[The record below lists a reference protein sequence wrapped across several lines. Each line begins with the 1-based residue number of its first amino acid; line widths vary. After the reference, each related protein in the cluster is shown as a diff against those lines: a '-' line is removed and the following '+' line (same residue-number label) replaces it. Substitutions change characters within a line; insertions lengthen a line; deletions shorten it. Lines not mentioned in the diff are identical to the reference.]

1 MAQRERDRDEL
12 LRSFLEVG
20 ADVTADLEIEQVL
33 LRIVERSMELTGA
46 PYGAAVTI
54 VDGAID
60 EFLHRGLSDEEVA
73 LLPHLPEGQG
83 LLGLVLEARAPIRTD
98 RIGDHPRSVGFPI
111 KHVPMDAFL
120 GIPLIHRGELVG
132 AVYLSKPPGLEPFS
146 PEDEELTVALGTFA
160 AVGIA
165 NARLFATEID
175 RAERG
180 DLLRDIASRVRR
192 SLDTNDVLA
201 VTVEELGLAADV
213 DRCFIRLTEEDG
225 RQLGPI
231 TFEWTRP
238 GVESLRGDPDKQY
251 AVGSLAAVTRMT
263 QWTADI
269 MTDER
274 RDDPELQEQMQNLI
288 EQDVRSSVAA
298 PLEWGEDLLGVVTF
312 HSLTPRV
319 WTESDIDLI
328 EGAAREVAVALH
340 HSRLYSTAVRTADE
354 LARLDEM
361 RRDFV
366 QMVSHELRSPM
377 TVIGG
382 IADLLN
388 KRFEQLPP
396 ENRKELV
403 DTLSRESRR
412 LMRLVSDVLDLEAI
426 DQGRMST
433 SFEGVDIAALAQESI
448 KDAGQPERTHL
459 VIDPGETEITAD
471 RDRIKQIFI
480 NLLSNAFKFAPENE
494 VVDVRITPD
503 NEGVLAA
510 VTDRGPGLSKEQA
523 ARLFHRFSRLEQGKQ
538 PGSGLG
544 LYLSKILVERHGG
557 TIWVESEEGKGST
570 FYFKLPSTPPRQ
582 G

>member
-1 MAQRERDRDEL
+1 MAQKEQDRDEL

-20 ADVTADLEIEQVL
+20 VDVTADLEIEQVL
-33 LRIVERSMELTGA
+33 LRIVERTMELTGA
-46 PYGAAVTI
+46 RYGAAVTI
-54 VDGAID
+54 VEGEIE
-60 EFLHRGLSDEEVA
+60 EFLHRGLSPEEVA
-73 LLPHLPEGQG
+73 LLPHLPKGHG
-83 LLGLVLEARAPIRTD
+83 LLGLVLEERGPIRTD
-98 RIGDHPRSVGFPI
+98 RIGDHPASVGFPI
-111 KHVPMDAFL
+111 KHVPMEAFL
-120 GIPLIHRGELVG
+120 GIPLTHRGELMG
-132 AVYLSKPPGLEPFS
+132 ALYLAKPPGAEPFS
-146 PEDEELTVALGTFA
+146 RQDEALTLALGTFA

-165 NARLFATEID
+165 NAQLFAAEID
-175 RAERG
+175 RSERG
-180 DLLRDIASRVRR
+180 SLLRDIASRVRR

-201 VTVEELGLAADV
+201 VTVEELGQAAEV

-231 TFEWTRP
+231 SFEWTAP
-238 GVESLRGDPDKQY
+238 GVESLQDDPDRQY

-263 QWTADI
+263 QWTSDVL
-269 MTDER
+269 TDER
-274 RDDPELQEQMQNLI
+274 REDPDLQEEMQNLLDH
-288 EQDVRSSVAA
+288 DVRSALAA

-312 HSLTPRV
+312 HSLTPRA
-319 WTESDIDLI
+319 WTESDVDLI

-354 LARLDEM
+354 LARLDEL

-388 KRFEQLPP
+388 KRFEELPS
-396 ENRKELV
+396 ENRKDLV

-433 SFEGVDIAALAQESI
+433 SFGRVDIAALAQESI
-448 KDAGQPERTHL
+448 KDAGQPERTQL
-459 VIDPGETEITAD
+459 VVDPGPTEITAD

-480 NLLSNAFKFAPENE
+480 NLLSNAFKFSSENE
-494 VVDVRITPD
+494 TVDVHITPGAD
-503 NEGVLAA
+503 EVRVA
-510 VTDRGPGLSKEQA
+510 VTDRGPGMSKDQIA
-523 ARLFHRFSRLEQGKQ
+523 KLFHRFSRLEQGKQ

-544 LYLSKILVERHGG
+544 LYLSKVLVERHGG
-557 TIWVESEEGKGST
+557 TIWVESEEGAGST
-570 FYFKLPSTPPRQ
+570 FYFKLPAEPPR
-582 G
+582 

>member
-1 MAQRERDRDEL
+1 MAQREKDREEL

-20 ADVTADLEIEQVL
+20 VDVTADLEIEQVL
-33 LRIVERSMELTGA
+33 LRIVERTMELTGA
-46 PYGAAVTI
+46 RYGAAVTI
-54 VDGAID
+54 VDGAVD

-73 LLPHLPEGQG
+73 LLPHLPEGRG
-83 LLGLVLEARAPIRTD
+83 LLGLVLEERAPIRTD
-98 RIGDHPRSVGFPI
+98 RIGHHPRSVGFPI
-111 KHVPMDAFL
+111 KHVPMHAFL
-120 GIPLIHRGELVG
+120 GIPLLHRGELVG
-132 AVYLSKPPGLEPFS
+132 ALYLSKSPGDEPFS
-146 PEDEELTVALGTFA
+146 SQDEELTVALGTFA

-165 NARLFATEID
+165 NAQLFATEID
-175 RAERG
+175 RSEKGA
-180 DLLRDIASRVRR
+180 LLRDIASRVRR

-201 VTVEELGLAADV
+201 VTVEELGQAAEV

-225 RQLGPI
+225 RKLGPI
-231 TFEWTRP
+231 TFEWTET
-238 GVESLRGDPDKQY
+238 GVDSLQEDPDIQY

-263 QWTADI
+263 QWTSDV

-274 RDDPELQEQMQNLI
+274 LESPELQEEKQNLL
-288 EQDVRSSVAA
+288 DHHVRSSLAA

-312 HSLTPRV
+312 HCLTPRV

-354 LARLDEM
+354 LARLDEL

-388 KRFEQLPP
+388 KRFEELPS
-396 ENRKELV
+396 ENRKDLV

-433 SFEGVDIAALAQESI
+433 SFARVDIATLAQESI

-459 VIDPGETEITAD
+459 VTDPGETEITAD
-471 RDRIKQIFI
+471 RDRIKQVFL

-494 VVDVRITPD
+494 VVDVHITPED
-503 NEGVLAA
+503 DGVLVAI
-510 VTDRGPGLSKEQA
+510 TDRGPGMSIEQT

-557 TIWVESEEGKGST
+557 TIWVDSQEGRGST
-570 FYFKLPSTPPRQ
+570 FYFQLPRNPPR
-582 G
+582 